1 MRMKSRQK
9 QPAKAHDIRLESQT
23 GEAEGFGTLMRRM
36 ARDNKL
42 AVLSAI
48 VILLMVLA
56 AVFAPFLRGSG
67 ASFPTAKTN
76 FCKAVPCFCQV
87 NVTRLQS
94 MTYYMRL

>member
-1 MRMKSRQK
+1 MRIKSRQK

-56 AVFAPFLRGSG
+56 AVFAPFLSKYDPAYMDLMKRLSAPSAEHLFG
-67 ASFPTAKTN
+67 TDE
-76 FCKAVPCFCQV
+76 AVQV
-87 NVTRLQS
+87 HCSWPVW
-94 MTYYMRL
+94 